1 MRRRPWFYR
10 DDSGRQLV
18 EWAIVTVILILAT
31 FTILTLIGDEIIA
44 WFDMIREALQQ
55 VRDMP

>member
-1 MRRRPWFYR
+1 MLRRPQFSS
-10 DDSGRQLV
+10 DESGRQLV

-31 FTILTLIGDEIIA
+31 FTILTLIGDELIG

-55 VRDMP
+55 VRD